1 MKFVLADRS
10 ARPLTKKEV
19 DQLLSKPNILRLAV
33 VDERDG
39 LPIVHPVWY
48 VYKKGVFL
56 VATDRDGIKAR
67 SLRKNPIAYFLVDI
81 DDRPPQGVRGR
92 GNARVVDDPAY
103 ATEVTRENV
112 MKYLGTLKTRT
123 AKSIL
128 AMGST
133 SSVLEITPAYMATW
147 KY

>member
-10 ARPLTKKEV
+10 ARPLAKKEV
-19 DQLLSKPNILRLAV
+19 DQLLSQPNILRLAV
-33 VDERDG
+33 ADERDG

-48 VYKKGVFL
+48 VYKKGMFL
-56 VATDRDGIKAR
+56 VATDKDGVKAR
-67 SLRKNPIAYFLVDI
+67 SLRKNPIAYFLVDT
-81 DDRPPQGVRGR
+81 DSRPPRGIRGR
-92 GNARVVDDPAY
+92 GTARVVDDPAY

-112 MKYLGTLKTRT
+112 LKYLGTLKTRT

-128 AMGST
+128 AMGGT